1 MKLKLDPYKN
11 KLRHLFEEGKS
22 YNEIIAILKKD
33 DVEVSKST
41 LARYK
46 KKHFPDLYQSKRSMP
61 LKAEICK
68 YSDEIANL
76 IIAGVSDSQIARI
89 ISEDYGFKISRK
101 AIASFRKDKVNLE
114 EKISKEVLGDVESQS
129 QIIDEIVNNQ
139 LVEIKT
145 GLHYVDNIIH
155 MASNLQVDFKE
166 LEEEVRFSDSKSK
179 YRYLIDIANLK
190 IKYMEIGLKAFEAK
204 NRLFADEMQRMLD
217 KHALEIEE
225 QKVENNKV
233 DLMDEIEIL
242 AKQFDEKSVE
252 ADFNIVGG
260 K

>member
-1 MKLKLDPYKN
+1 MKLKLDPYK
-11 KLRHLFEEGKS
+11 KQLRNLFEKNKS
-22 YNEIIAILKKD
+22 YNEILAILKNEGVD
-33 DVEVSKST
+33 VSKST
-41 LARYK
+41 LARFK
-46 KKHFPDLYQSKRSMP
+46 KKHFPDLYESKKSMP
-61 LKAEICK
+61 LKAEICPYAK
-68 YSDEIANL
+68 EITDL
-76 IIAGVSDSQIARI
+76 IIAGVSDSKIAKI
-89 ISEDYGFKISRK
+89 ISEDYDYNISRK
-101 AIASFRKDKVNLE
+101 AIANFRKDRVNLE
-114 EKISKEVLGDVESQS
+114 EKISNEVFANVESQS

-233 DLMDEIEIL
+233 DLMNEIEIL

-252 ADFNIVGG
+252 ADFNIVGS

>member
-1 MKLKLDPYKN
+1 M
-11 KLRHLFEEGKS
+11 LFE
-22 YNEIIAILKKD
+22 AF
-33 DVEVSKST
+33 V
-41 LARYK
+41 
-46 KKHFPDLYQSKRSMP
+46 QS
-61 LKAEICK
+61 L
-68 YSDEIANL
+68 
-76 IIAGVSDSQIARI
+76 
-89 ISEDYGFKISRK
+89 
-101 AIASFRKDKVNLE
+101 
-114 EKISKEVLGDVESQS
+114 
-129 QIIDEIVNNQ
+129 
-139 LVEIKT
+139 
-145 GLHYVDNIIH
+145 
-155 MASNLQVDFKE
+155 DFKE

-233 DLMDEIEIL
+233 DLMNEIEIL

-252 ADFNIVGG
+252 IGFNIVEG